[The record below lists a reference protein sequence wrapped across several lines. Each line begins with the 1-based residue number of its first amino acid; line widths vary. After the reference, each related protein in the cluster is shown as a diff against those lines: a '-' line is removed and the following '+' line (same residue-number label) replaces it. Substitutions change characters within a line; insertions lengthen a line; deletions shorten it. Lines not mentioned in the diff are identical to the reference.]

1 MSISSKFAI
10 SISVFLAFTLNM
22 ISAEINDVKFEQK
35 GYAFPE
41 EMLKYNMQTR
51 KGENFDQKVLD
62 DDIKRLFST
71 GNFLD
76 VQVETAETADGKMN
90 VTVKTISKAKVK
102 NITFKGNKKCTEDE
116 FKDSITVK
124 RNESLNDQQLQKTLS
139 NLRKYYIDKGYNSV
153 LISHSTED
161 AGEGYVN
168 LVINIS
174 ENLRLKINDVEFTG
188 NTVYSSWKL
197 KNNIATQ
204 HSYLSWLLN
213 MGLYDKNE
221 ISIDKERLREL
232 YWNLGYL
239 DFKVTSVD
247 LKEDADPEY
256 VNITFNVEEGE
267 IYKISEV
274 SVSGNKQF
282 SNDELLSAIKL
293 KTDDIYD
300 NRMEKKDIEAIGN
313 FYFPLGY
320 ADFQCKAVRIPDFT
334 SHTVNVEY
342 RISEGDPYTVRNVYI
357 SGNHN
362 TKDKVIRREL
372 AIQPGDPVDNN
383 RIEASKSRLIG
394 MDYFEKVNIVSA
406 NTEDKGMKDVDISL
420 EEKDTGKFS
429 VGAGYSDS
437 NNISGIVELSQSNF
451 DLFNPENYF
460 VGGGQRVKLHAEYG
474 IDLSNFYVSFTE
486 PWLFDIPL
494 ALDMKGFYTTRNYE
508 YWDERYLG
516 GQFSLTKNFSVPWI
530 NLNDDFTYAKLGY
543 TIEQVNVN
551 HMDDDL
557 SPIFQNAKGTSVV
570 SKWSLTLARDTR
582 NNLMDPSSGYLVSA
596 LGEMNAKAMGG
607 SDNYYKFE
615 AVASNYYPFLN
626 DWFVLHTGV
635 KLGQVALMG
644 GGSSGAGGNLAP
656 IFERYF
662 LGGGDTV
669 RGFSYR
675 KISPVD
681 SDNKGY
687 GGDSMILGNI
697 ELTHPIYEFIRGAAF
712 VDIGQ
717 VREKAW
723 NFSMDDF
730 NIGVGY
736 GFRVKL
742 PYFNAPIKLD
752 LAYPILNN
760 QPGEKST
767 LRFHFNLGFTWSPS
781 S

>member
-1 MSISSKFAI
+1 MSISARFAI
-10 SISVFLAFTLNM
+10 LISALFVLFTFNI

-51 KGENFDQKVLD
+51 KGENFDQKTLD
-62 DDIKRLFST
+62 DDIKRLYST

-76 VQVETAETADGKMN
+76 VQFEAGETPDGKIN
-90 VTVKTISKAKVK
+90 VALKTVSKPKVK
-102 NITFKGNKKCTEDE
+102 AVIFKGNKKFTEEE
-116 FKDSITVK
+116 FKDIITVK
-124 RNESLNDQQLQKTLS
+124 NNEALNDQQLQKTLS

-153 LISHSTED
+153 LISHSTEE

-168 LVINIS
+168 LVINIT
-174 ENLRLKINDVEFTG
+174 ENLRLKVNNIGFTG

-204 HSYLSWLLN
+204 HSYLSWFLN

-221 ISIDKERLREL
+221 MAIDKERLREL

-239 DFKVTSVD
+239 DFKVTSIDV
-247 LKEDADPEY
+247 KEDKDPEY
-256 VNITFNVEEGE
+256 VNITFNIEEGE
-267 IYKISEV
+267 PYKISEV
-274 SVSGNKQF
+274 SISGNKIF
-282 SNDELLSAIKL
+282 TNDEILPSIKP

-300 NRMEKKDIEAIGN
+300 NRVEKKDIEAIGN
-313 FYFPLGY
+313 KYYPLGY

-334 SHTVNVEY
+334 AHTVNVEY
-342 RISEGDPYTVRNVYI
+342 RIVEGDPYTVRNVYI

-437 NNISGIVELSQSNF
+437 NSISGIVELSQSNF
-451 DLFNPENYF
+451 DLFDPGNYF

-474 IDLSNFYVSFTE
+474 VDLSNFYLSFTE

-494 ALDMKGFYTTRNYE
+494 ALDMKGFYNTRNYE
-508 YWDERYLG
+508 KWDEGYLG
-516 GQFSLTKNFSVPWI
+516 GEFSLTKNFSIPWI
-530 NLNDDFTYAKLGY
+530 RLYDDFTYAKLGY
-543 TIEQVNVN
+543 TIEQVNVHN
-551 HMDDDL
+551 MDDDL
-557 SPIFQNAKGTSVV
+557 SQIFQDAEGKSVV

-596 LGEMNAKAMGG
+596 LGQLNAKAMGG
-607 SDNYYKFE
+607 TENYYKFE
-615 AVASNYYPFLN
+615 MVASNYYPFIN

-635 KLGQVALMG
+635 KLGQVALIG
-644 GGSSGAGGNLAP
+644 GGSSGPGGNLAP
-656 IFERYF
+656 IYERYF

-681 SDNKGY
+681 SNDDGY
-687 GGDSMILGNI
+687 GGESMLLGNV
-697 ELTHPIYEFIRGAAF
+697 EVTHPIYDFIRGAIF
-712 VDIGQ
+712 TDIGQ
-717 VREKAW
+717 VKENAW
-723 NFSMDDF
+723 SFSMNDF

-736 GFRVKL
+736 GLRIKL

-760 QPGEKST
+760 QPGEKSE
-767 LRFHFNLGFTWSPS
+767 LRFHFNLGFTWSP
-781 S
+781 